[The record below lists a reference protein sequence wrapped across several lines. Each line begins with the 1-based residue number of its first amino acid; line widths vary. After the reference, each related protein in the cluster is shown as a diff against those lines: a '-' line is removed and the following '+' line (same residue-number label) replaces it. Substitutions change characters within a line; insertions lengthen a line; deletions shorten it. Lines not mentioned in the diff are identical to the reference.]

1 MCYFRVT
8 DAQTKRP
15 RKCRSGN
22 VRGGGL
28 FINVCWV
35 HSWDPAAKIQAAWRR
50 FKTRKT
56 VGVFKELPDDL
67 WNEVLRHVVQRNR
80 LPDLVR
86 SHRKIYVRRLDWAM
100 GSWETLY
107 KLRLQQAM
115 EGRMGRVQDIRNLME
130 KCSTSIVHSRAGIE
144 WCDNLLDNAVKS
156 A

>member
-8 DAQTKRP
+8 DTQTKRP
-15 RKCRSGN
+15 RKCRAGN

-35 HSWDPAAKIQAAWRR
+35 HSWDPAAKIQAAWRQ

-56 VGVFKELPDDL
+56 VSVFKELPNDL
-67 WNEVLRHVVQRNR
+67 WGEVLRHVAQRNR

-100 GSWETLY
+100 GSWELLN
-107 KLRLQQAM
+107 KLRLQQAV
-115 EGRMGRVQDIRNLME
+115 EGRWGRVQELRDLQD
-130 KCSTSIVHSRAGIE
+130 KCATAVAHSRSGIQ
-144 WCDNLLDNAVKS
+144 WCDRALANHIKCA
-156 A
+156 